1 MTKRRRGGVFLI
13 LVPSL
18 LLLTGLVLERAESLF
33 ALRICI
39 QRTPASFDS
48 SLAVDAQEVSNGLP
62 LLSVYADHE
71 RLFDPSDGLVTNPRR
86 SGRRSEAPAAV
97 SYFDRGRLA
106 LPSVSVCTVGI
117 A

>member
-1 MTKRRRGGVFLI
+1 MRRTEFRALGGSRVYKGAI
-13 LVPSL
+13 WGKQIGNP
-18 LLLTGLVLERAESLF
+18 G
-33 ALRICI
+33 
-39 QRTPASFDS
+39 
-48 SLAVDAQEVSNGLP
+48 SNGLP